1 MYYQYGFKNN
11 HFVIEKKNSNM
22 LNLYQDHEYL
32 FDKELSKKV
41 ATCIYKYM
49 QVADFTYKEKY
60 KKQLNADYEY
70 LKNIGSE

>member
-1 MYYQYGFKNN
+1 MYYQYGFNNN

-22 LNLYQDHEYL
+22 LNFYQDHEYL

>member
-1 MYYQYGFKNN
+1 MNYKYGFNN
-11 HFVIEKKNSNM
+11 SHFIVDRNNSDAI
-22 LNLYQDHEYL
+22 NLYQEHEYL